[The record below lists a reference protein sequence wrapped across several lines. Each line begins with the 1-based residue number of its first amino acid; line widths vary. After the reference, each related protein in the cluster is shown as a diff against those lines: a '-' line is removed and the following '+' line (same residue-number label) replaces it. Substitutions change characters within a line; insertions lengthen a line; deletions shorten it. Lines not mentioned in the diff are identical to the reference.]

1 MLFGNIKSAFVYGFN
16 SDIVGWSIFNFF
28 GRDIK
33 IKVDEIHTVTMTTL
47 LLVEASIRKLT
58 SLDFC
63 LD

>member
-1 MLFGNIKSAFVYGFN
+1 MFFGNIKSAFVYGFN
-16 SDIVGWSIFNFF
+16 IVGWSIFNFF